1 MKQRNKTKLEKP
13 AIKNF
18 ITETDLKREM
28 ENAIEQK
35 DATIV
40 TLSLEL
46 SELKE
51 KYKKQSQRLGGY
63 VQSNK
68 NYKNIYNTLQFNY
81 EGISMH
87 NGTLQDRIVSL
98 SKDIDRLKCDYALQA
113 KEAKQNAHSANECSK
128 LYKDVQ
134 SKWWFKL
141 FNW

>member
-1 MKQRNKTKLEKP
+1 MKQKHRTKIEKP
-13 AIKNF
+13 AITGF

-46 SELKE
+46 SELKN
-51 KYKKQSQRLGGY
+51 KYNHQSKRLGGF

-68 NYKNIYNTLQFNY
+68 NYREKNKLQVLEICDLGITINSIKERCKSQQIDIKGLKVDVAAAETNY
-81 EGISMH
+81 E
-87 NGTLQDRIVSL
+87 LEYR
-98 SKDIDRLKCDYALQA
+98 KA
-113 KEAKQNAHSANECSK
+113 KELSSQLQS
-128 LYKDVQ
+128 VR
-134 SKWWFKL
+134 SKWWFWL

>member
-13 AIKNF
+13 AIKKF

-46 SELKE
+46 SEIKE

-68 NYKNIYNTLQFNY
+68 NYKEKNKLQVLEICDLGITINSLLEKSKGQLIDINGLKNDLKNLEYSHISLVKDWHTLKV
-81 EGISMH
+81 ELEI
-87 NGTLQDRIVSL
+87 I
-98 SKDIDRLKCDYALQA
+98 
-113 KEAKQNAHSANECSK
+113 
-128 LYKDVQ
+128 Q